1 MIRMNERRLGSLFRL
16 ISVGVFIV
24 ALVAGAAI
32 PAAAQPLAATK
43 TTRLA
48 YHDQWRKLW
57 EDHITWTRVVILGI
71 LDSLPGTNAY
81 VGRLLQ
87 NPGDMANALK
97 PYYGDQATVFGSLV
111 TDHLTIAAE
120 LLT

>member
-24 ALVAGAAI
+24 ALVAGAAM
-32 PAAAQPLAATK
+32 PAAAQPLSATR

-71 LDSLPGTNAY
+71 LDGLPGTNAY
-81 VGRLLQ
+81 VDRLLQ
-87 NPGDMANALK
+87 NPGDMADALR
-97 PYYGDQATVFGSLV
+97 PYYGADADVL
-111 TDHLTIAAE
+111 
-120 LLT
+120 